1 MRLYRFCSLLAAL
14 GMLTMSTAAAQA
26 QESGVSRTSYGW
38 ANVQAEDG
46 SSPSDKPYA
55 GDAAPAASGSCC
67 QPSCNT
73 CCQPSCCCDDGC
85 GGIFGG
91 GGAAAWCGNP
101 IYLMPED
108 GPFRISGWFQGG
120 FHNRATPLSTG
131 YNTPPNASFNNV
143 PGEFNIHQAYIF
155 AERVADGQT
164 NGFDW
169 GFRFDALYG
178 TDAQKTQAF
187 GQPTGWDTGWDN
199 GVYGWAL
206 PQAYGEL
213 AAGPLS
219 VKVGHFYTII
229 GYEVVT
235 APGNF
240 FYSHSLTLYNSEPF
254 THTGALGTL
263 AVNDAVNLYGGWT
276 LGWNTGFDQYQGGS
290 NFLGGASVEVTDW
303 LTLAY
308 TTTIGNFGDHGR
320 DGYMGSFVGQVQLTE
335 KAQYVVQSDYL
346 DVGEPFNPDLA
357 HNTFGINQ
365 YFFYHF
371 NDCFAYGNRV
381 EWWKSAGTSYWEVT
395 TGVNMKAHANWV
407 FRPEIRYDFQGEP
420 DRDQWTFGIDTYVLW

>member
-1 MRLYRFCSLLAAL
+1 MRLYRFCSLLASL
-14 GMLTMSTAAAQA
+14 GMLTMSVATAKA

-55 GDAAPAASGSCC
+55 GQPAHVDNGACC
-67 QPSCNT
+67 QPSCNP
-73 CCQPSCCCDDGC
+73 CCTTNCCDSGC
-85 GGIFGG
+85 GIFGG
-91 GGAAAWCGNP
+91 GGGGGGGWCANP

-108 GPFRISGWFQGG
+108 GPFRVSGWFQGG
-120 FHNRATPLSTG
+120 FHNKPTPLSQTYG
-131 YNTPPNASFNNV
+131 DLRAFNDV
-143 PGEFNIHQAYIF
+143 PGKFNIHQAYMF
-155 AERVADGQT
+155 AERAADGEA

-187 GQPTGWDTGWDN
+187 GQPSGWDTDWDH

-206 PQAYGEL
+206 PQAYAEV

-219 VKVGHFYTII
+219 IKVGKFYTII

-240 FYSHSLTLYNSEPF
+240 FYSHSLTMFNSEPF

-263 AVNDAVNLYGGWT
+263 NVGDGVNLYGGWT
-276 LGWNTGFDQYQGGS
+276 AGWNTGFDQFNGGS
-290 NFLGGASVEVTDW
+290 NFLGGASVEVNDW

-320 DGYMGSFVGQVQLTE
+320 DGYMGSLVAQVQLTE
-335 KAQYVVQSDYL
+335 RWQYVVQSDYL
-346 DVGEPFNPDLA
+346 DVGQPSNPDLF
-357 HNTFGINQ
+357 HHTLGVNQ
-365 YFFYHF
+365 YMFYHF
-371 NDCFAYGNRV
+371 NDCVAWGNRL
-381 EWWKSAGTSYWEVT
+381 EWWKAEGTSYWEAT
-395 TGVNMKAHANWV
+395 TGMNLKAHANWV
-407 FRPEIRYDFQGEP
+407 FRPEIRYDWQGDPNRE
-420 DRDQWTFGIDTYVLW
+420 QWTFGIDTYVLW

>member
-1 MRLYRFCSLLAAL
+1 MRVFRFCGLLAAL
-14 GMLTMSTAAAQA
+14 GMLTMSTVSAQA
-26 QESGVSRTSYGW
+26 QERGVSRTSYGW

-46 SSPSDKPYA
+46 SSPSDKPYSGA
-55 GDAAPAASGSCC
+55 AAPAVAGDCC
-67 QPSCNT
+67 PPPSCNT
-73 CCQPSCCCDDGC
+73 CCTSSCCDDSC
-85 GGIFGG
+85 GG
-91 GGAAAWCGNP
+91 WCTNP
-101 IYLMPED
+101 LYLFPED

-120 FHNRATPLSTG
+120 YHNKATPLSTG
-131 YNTPPNASFNNV
+131 YNTPTNASFNNV
-143 PGEFNIHQAYIF
+143 PGQFNLHQAYIF
-155 AERVADGQT
+155 AERVADGEC
-164 NGFDW
+164 GLDW
-169 GFRFDALYG
+169 GFRFDAIYG

-187 GQPTGWDTGWDN
+187 GNSPNGAPTGWDSEWDN

-240 FYSHSLTLYNSEPF
+240 FYSHALTMFNSEPF

-276 LGWNTGFDQYQGGS
+276 LGWDTGFDQTDGGS
-290 NFLGGASVEVTDW
+290 NFIGGISAEVTDW

-308 TTTIGNFGDHGR
+308 TTTIGNFGQRGDNGF
-320 DGYMGSFVGQVQLTE
+320 MGSFVGQVQLTD

-346 DVGEPFNPDLA
+346 SVDSNPDYGYIDD
-357 HNTFGINQ
+357 TIGVNQ

-371 NDCFAYGNRV
+371 NDCFAWGNRL
-381 EWWKSAGTSYWEVT
+381 EWWKADGVSYWEAT

-407 FRPEIRYDFQGEP
+407 FRPEIRYDFQGVP
-420 DRDQWTFGIDTYVLW
+420 DREQWTFGIDSYVLW